1 MDDALAR
8 QEFTPTLWRRFVA
21 GVRLI
26 LLIAATAITAITLAV
41 LRLLL
46 VAAPTLRRRVRG
58 LVFRHWSRTACAIL
72 GIRTTVTGTLPNKL
86 CIIASNH
93 LSYLDIVVM
102 AQYLPAVF
110 VSKRDVTHW
119 PVIGWL
125 TRLADTLYISRENH
139 RDIPRTNADIAAALQ
154 QGDNVVI
161 FPEGTSSDSDW
172 VLPIRAPLL
181 QTAASGDFPV
191 TTAAVHFVTDPAD
204 PPARLSICYFGDM
217 VFAAHV
223 WRLLHLRGASVDL
236 RLSGDLLRDTD
247 RKSLA
252 KKVRHSILN
261 LQSENRPASP
271 RPALDEHYAFE
282 KYHIKH

>member
-8 QEFTPTLWRRFVA
+8 QAFAPTLWRRCVA
-21 GVRLI
+21 CMRLI
-26 LLIAATAITAITLAV
+26 LLLVITAATAVALSVT
-41 LRLLL
+41 RLLL
-46 VAAPTLRRRVRG
+46 VAAPTLRRRARGFVFRYWARSACAVRG
-58 LVFRHWSRTACAIL
+58 IKSTE
-72 GIRTTVTGTLPNKL
+72 TGALPDKT
-86 CIIASNH
+86 CIVASNH

-125 TRLADTLYISRENH
+125 TQLADTLYISRENH
-139 RDIPRTNADIAAALQ
+139 RDIPRTNAAIAAALE
-154 QGDNVVI
+154 QGDNVVK

-181 QTAASGDFPV
+181 QTAASGDFSV
-191 TTAAVHFVTDPAD
+191 TTAAIHFVTDPAD
-204 PPARLSICYFGDM
+204 PPAQISICYFGDM
-217 VFAAHV
+217 VFTAHV
-223 WRLLHLRGASVDL
+223 WRLLHLRGAAVDL
-236 RLSGDLLRDTD
+236 RLSGDLLHDSD

-252 KKVRHSILN
+252 KQVRYSILN

-282 KYHIKH
+282 KYHVRH